1 MHTDDKHDPLVDLG
15 YEQRDIDPKN
25 IFKVTMIFFGF
36 TFACY
41 IFGWIFLAQFGYF
54 KDPRGVNDL
63 MSAKIP
69 KDPNPIIQT
78 NVSAKTHIK
87 DMRVHEQQALNSAG
101 ASEIVKGSERI
112 PIEQAIK
119 LSAARGAKLTPE
131 KKVGEPTGGTQ

>member
-25 IFKVTMIFFGF
+25 IFKVTMVFFSF

-54 KDPRGVNDL
+54 KDPRGVNNL

-69 KDPNPIIQT
+69 KDPNPILQT

-87 DMRVHEQQALNSAG
+87 EMRVHEQQALTTAG
-101 ASEIVKGSERI
+101 ESETVKGAERI

-119 LSAARGAKLTPE
+119 LSAARGAKLAPSA
-131 KKVGEPTGGTQ
+131 KIGEPGGAR